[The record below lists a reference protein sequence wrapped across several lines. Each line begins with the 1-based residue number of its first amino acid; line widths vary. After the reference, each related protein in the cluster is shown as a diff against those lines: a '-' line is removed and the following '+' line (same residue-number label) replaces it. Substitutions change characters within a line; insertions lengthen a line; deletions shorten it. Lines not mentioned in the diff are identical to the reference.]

1 MNLVFL
7 KGKLKYDYKL
17 FDYILFI
24 ILNDTYH

>member
-1 MNLVFL
+1 MILVFL

-17 FDYILFI
+17 FGYILFT